1 MRVVLEE
8 VCEVSEVFLTVN
20 ISVEAVELVRDGP
33 VVVLEFVCKVT
44 EVFLEVLEAGANFIG
59 SDKRTCAREDR
70 LMAGK
75 KELSLQFRYAQF
87 GYVGD
92 FSLFKHAYRRL
103 DGWLVGWLVGWGVR
117 GRKDFEEL

>member
-92 FSLFKHAYRRL
+92 FSLFKKKRPYVCLTLFDR
-103 DGWLVGWLVGWGVR
+103 VIKCCVSITFCVY
-117 GRKDFEEL
+117 